1 VSAPVQRRIDALAIG
16 VVVLLCVLWGLQQV
30 AIKQAIAGG
39 LPPVLQA
46 ALRSAF
52 AGLLVAGWIWTR
64 QGPDKLLEMVRSGGP
79 RWPGLALA
87 LIFAVEFLVFY
98 PGLQLTTAARG
109 VLFFYTAPFFTAIF
123 AHWFIPGER
132 LRARQVLGLLVAF
145 AGVALA
151 FASGLFAPGGSLIG
165 DAMCCF
171 AGVLWGLNTAMIK
184 AHPKLRAA
192 TSAQSQLYLLGGSAP
207 FMLLAAWFAGDLG
220 HMPVATHLAWAA
232 LAYQVVVVA
241 FASYLAWYWLLTR
254 YPVTQ
259 IAGYTFLTPLFGI
272 LAGTV
277 LLGEPVSAA
286 LFAGLGAIALGMR
299 LLRK

>member
-1 VSAPVQRRIDALAIG
+1 MSAPAQRRIDALAIG
-16 VVVLLCVLWGLQQV
+16 MVVLLCVLWGLQQV

-46 ALRSAF
+46 ALRSAL
-52 AGLLVAGWIWTR
+52 AGLLVAGWIWIR
-64 QGPDKLLEMVRSGGP
+64 QGPRALMDMVRSGGP
-79 RWPGLALA
+79 RWPGLVLA
-87 LIFAVEFLVFY
+87 LVFAVEFLVFY
-98 PGLQLTTAARG
+98 PGLRLTTAARG

-132 LRARQVLGLLVAF
+132 LRARQMLGLVVAF

-151 FASGLFAPGGSLIG
+151 FATGLFAPGGSLLG

-207 FMLLAAWFAGDLG
+207 FMLLAAWFAGEPG
-220 HMPVATHLAWAA
+220 HMPVATTLAWAA

-241 FASYLAWYWLLTR
+241 FASYLAWYWLLAR

-259 IAGYTFLTPLFGI
+259 IAGYTFLTPLF
-272 LAGTV
+272 
-277 LLGEPVSAA
+277 
-286 LFAGLGAIALGMR
+286 AGLGAIALGMR
-299 LLRK
+299 LLR